1 MFKTVLSAVAAILAV
16 LVAAATPASA
26 HTIAYKWT
34 YYGWGW
40 GFQPYHVHHSHGDT
54 HAHSHSHSGGKHHSH
69 SHGHVPGAY
78 HVVAVDSLNVRSG
91 PSTDHGVVHVVSKD
105 ERVLVRGCGG
115 NNWCEVTYSGH
126 HHGWVK
132 ATYLH

>member
-16 LVAAATPASA
+16 LVAATTPASA
-26 HTIAYKWT
+26 HTIAYNWT

-40 GFQPYHVHHSHGDT
+40 GFQPYHV
-54 HAHSHSHSGGKHHSH
+54 HHSH

-91 PSTDHGVVHVVSKD
+91 PSTDHGVVRVVTKD
-105 ERVLVRGCGG
+105 ERVLVRGCDR